1 MSGVRAERIIRRM
14 ASMIESGIGRPS
26 TGRPGKI
33 HRPSRLAVLLGL
45 AASAGVLGATALGA
59 FTPLVV
65 VGAVV
70 AACGIAVLSYHQ
82 AGRGVVAEGLAPL
95 AEDFTG
101 PVVIDAPR
109 AAETAGHAVGH
120 TDAA

>member
-1 MSGVRAERIIRRM
+1 MSRLPARRIIPRM

-26 TGRPGKI
+26 SGRPGI
-33 HRPSRLAVLLGL
+33 SNRPSRLVVLLGL
-45 AASAGVLGATALGA
+45 AASAGVLGASALGV
-59 FTPLVV
+59 FTPVV
-65 VGAVV
+65 IIGAVA
-70 AACGIAVLSYHQ
+70 AACSIAVVSYHQ

-95 AEDFTG
+95 ADDFTG

-109 AAETAGHAVGH
+109 AAESAGHAVGH